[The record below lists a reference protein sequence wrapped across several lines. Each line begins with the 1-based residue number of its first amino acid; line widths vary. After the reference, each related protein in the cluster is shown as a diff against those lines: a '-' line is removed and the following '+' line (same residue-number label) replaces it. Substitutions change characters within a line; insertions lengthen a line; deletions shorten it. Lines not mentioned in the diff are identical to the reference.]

1 MLKVAEEKIQP
12 IYRVAVD
19 APADDWQQYIAKN
32 YVPFIFLEKNNQIYA
47 YVETAD
53 IREDVSL
60 EALMT
65 HAVSL
70 DMVGVLEG
78 KESITLP
85 FIFQTLGD
93 PITLIKRE
101 EQYTGYI
108 RREDL
113 LIELLQK
120 DGSNVD
126 FLKILLASI
135 PMGVF
140 VVNADRTVMN
150 VNDAGLRMMKQTV
163 EDVMHQDA
171 RSIFN
176 EEKVEHVFASG
187 KTLLNQ
193 IHIKEELGVLLDY
206 NPLVDD
212 KGHVEGMMVIIQDLP
227 KVEEMAMEIEYVK
240 DLNADLNAILAS
252 LYDEILVVD
261 QHGIILRYS
270 DNFLSDFAGELPKE
284 LVGQSIF
291 DLEDEIGASVVRL
304 VNEREKK
311 VSIVQETLTGK
322 NVMAIGNPVFNDDGE
337 LYRIVIASRD
347 ITETTKLRGELDA
360 TKQLTQ
366 EYKKQLDTFKHREE
380 FGKKVIY
387 RSLKMER
394 VMTQIEKLTEFSST
408 VMILGESGTGKDLI
422 ANVIHQ
428 YGKRKDK
435 PYLALNCGAIPEE
448 LLESELFGYVRGA
461 FTGADQEGK
470 IGYFEQADGGVLFLD
485 EISELPQRLQV
496 KLLRV
501 LQEKEITRVGST
513 ETIPIDVQ
521 IITATNKDM
530 EKLVKE
536 DKFREDLFYRINV
549 IPITIPPLRER
560 QEDIPL
566 LAYHFI
572 EQLNQQYNKNYH
584 LDPEAISVL
593 EAYPWPGN
601 IRELQNLME
610 RIVVFAD
617 EEVLTASFISPFMH
631 FGQRQES
638 KPVVTGIMPFK
649 EAQEI
654 LEEQLITLAMEK
666 YKTTTEAARVLQL
679 NQSTVSRKYKKIMD
693 GKTAKK

>member
-193 IHIKEELGVLLDY
+193 IHIKDELGVLLDY

-291 DLEDEIGASVVRL
+291 DLEDEIGSSVVRL

-693 GKTAKK
+693 EKTAKK